1 MLNLKSIYFYFL
13 ATQIYFIKIIKKAY
27 FRTNFYN
34 NSLKSKI
41 PQKIHFHPNPFLLSS
56 FTNNKNFSF
65 KVSNI
70 DADIFWNKQIKKKD
84 ERNLQNFF
92 WLNLVNRKNEGN
104 IIQKII
110 TVWIYKN
117 NKYKKIVWE
126 NSIISKRII
135 SWILNLDIILNH
147 SDEVFKKDFFQSII
161 LQVNHLKKNIK
172 FENDHEIKIEIIC
185 AILLSGLVFKEYTTN
200 YDLAIKDL
208 EKFIAQNFDKQGFP
222 INRNPNHLLKYS
234 KYLILI
240 KECINDAH
248 MYVPDFLNEIID
260 KNLSCLKSITT
271 PSNQLPLFNGA
282 TEIELDNYYEYI
294 DRLNYKIKKPSF
306 NVGNIQIIKNKKDSI
321 FFDVGQ
327 APKKDF
333 SSSYQSGPLSLE
345 YFLDGDK
352 IITNCGFGSNISNKA
367 KLLSRL
373 TSAQSTLCLNDTS
386 VTRFERNRMIN
397 KAFGNSIKDNFK
409 VFDFYCKEDTNN
421 VVSSSS
427 HNAYEKTAGYIHK
440 RTINVSKI
448 DSIILGTDE
457 LIRKNHSGSVK
468 YNIRFHL
475 APGITA
481 VKTMGGESVL
491 IQVKKNKSLIFK
503 SQEQNILVEKSIF
516 LGRNKILNNLCIN
529 ISGYIINDNVKISW
543 EIKKNI

>member
-13 ATQIYFIKIIKKAY
+13 ATKIYFIKIIKKAY
-27 FRTNFYN
+27 FTTNFYN

-41 PQKIHFHPNPFLLSS
+41 PQKIHFYPNPFLLSS

-70 DADIFWNKQIKKKD
+70 DADIFWDEQIKKED

-117 NKYKKIVWE
+117 NKYKKVVWE
-126 NSIISKRII
+126 NSILSKRII
-135 SWILNLDIILNH
+135 SWILNSDIILNYTN
-147 SDEVFKKDFFQSII
+147 EIFKKDFFQSII
-161 LQVNHLKKNIK
+161 LQVNHLKKNTS

-185 AILLSGLVFKEYTTN
+185 AILLSGLVFKEYKTN
-200 YDLAIKDL
+200 YDHAIKDL
-208 EKFIAQNFDKQGFP
+208 EKFVAQNFDKQGFP
-222 INRNPNHLLKYS
+222 INRNPGHLIKYS
-234 KYLILI
+234 KYLLLI

-248 MYVPDFLNEIID
+248 EYVPDFLKEIID
-260 KNLSCLKSITT
+260 KNLNCLKSITT
-271 PSNQLPLFNGA
+271 SLNQLPLFNGA
-282 TEIELDNYYEYI
+282 TEIDLENYYEYI
-294 DRLNYKIKKPSF
+294 ERLNYKIKKPSL
-306 NVGNIQIIKNKKDSI
+306 NVGKIQIIKNKKDSI
-321 FFDVGQ
+321 YFDVGQ

-345 YFLDGDK
+345 YFVDRDK
-352 IITNCGFGSNISNKA
+352 IITNCGFGSNISSKA

-386 VTRFERNRMIN
+386 VTKFERNRIIN

-409 VFDFYCKEDTNN
+409 VFDFYYKEDINN
-421 VVSSSS
+421 IISSST
-427 HNAYEKTAGYIHK
+427 HNAYEKTAGYLHK
-440 RTINVSKI
+440 RTINLSKI
-448 DSIILGTDE
+448 DNIILGTDE
-457 LIRKNHSGSVK
+457 LIRKNHSGRVK
-468 YNIRFHL
+468 FNIRFHL
-475 APGITA
+475 VPGITA

-491 IQVKKNKSLIFK
+491 IQIKKNKSLVFK
-503 SQEQNILVEKSIF
+503 SQDQNISVEKSIF
-516 LGRNKILNNLCIN
+516 LGGNKILNNLCIN
-529 ISGYIINDNVKISW
+529 ISGYIINDNVRINW